1 MPQNSITSAAA
12 QAGLTAKQKA
22 QVDGLQK
29 LLDSHKGLLS
39 LPAPV
44 AQQKFQSLPQEQQTA
59 HVALFG
65 GDDNE
70 APEQKRGWLGGAIYY
85 AGQGVKQSIGRVFGA
100 LNEVSDFMTR
110 VYRTG
115 AIAIDQGVDLDK
127 AFKMA
132 NDKGDQVFSPTRL
145 ADARNKYG
153 SDRINVAVKVAQ
165 GIPLDQIIASGTESE
180 KLIASQAAKGEDK
193 LFQDALDKVQAAKY
207 SPGRQLANLLLP
219 EGLEGSGFLYKGI
232 SGFTDA
238 AYRVFADPTL
248 ALGKAKKAYDAANY
262 ALFKI
267 AGDVGAVDNAF
278 SIKNPLTGRNGVTD
292 FFNTYGKEL
301 ENLKVARANNNIIAA
316 EKASSTLRRL
326 APEFGPAAVDEFIR
340 AGVKNADT
348 AKAYLQNHADVK
360 TILAGQSARKT
371 PLVPRLDAARKARV
385 NFFTATDKIFNID
398 KVGQRV
404 VQALYGTSAQYEDIV
419 TGITTRV
426 EDIAKQEKQV
436 GRFKG
441 ADGAYRMPLSQ
452 IQGRIDRFARKFTT
466 IPYFKDGFFD
476 VNAADAPTQVYR
488 LARLGNSRYHSRIIA
503 ETFAAGGEGQ
513 RKQILQGYGIP

>member
-1 MPQNSITSAAA
+1 VPQNSLTSAAA
-12 QAGLTAKQKA
+12 QAGLSAKQKA

-29 LLDSHKGLLS
+29 LLDSHKGLLA

-44 AQQKFQSLPQEQQTA
+44 AQQKFNSLPQEQQTA

-70 APEQKRGWLGGAIYY
+70 APEQKRGWLGGALHY

-115 AIAIDQGVDLDK
+115 AIALDQGVDLDK

-132 NDKGDQVFSPTRL
+132 NDKGDQVFSPTRI

-165 GIPLDQIIASGTESE
+165 GIPLDQIIAGGTESE

-248 ALGKAKKAYDAANY
+248 
-262 ALFKI
+262 
-267 AGDVGAVDNAF
+267 
-278 SIKNPLTGRNGVTD
+278 SQVTL
-292 FFNTYGKEL
+292 EL
-301 ENLKVARANNNIIAA
+301 
-316 EKASSTLRRL
+316 
-326 APEFGPAAVDEFIR
+326 
-340 AGVKNADT
+340 
-348 AKAYLQNHADVK
+348 
-360 TILAGQSARKT
+360 
-371 PLVPRLDAARKARV
+371 
-385 NFFTATDKIFNID
+385 
-398 KVGQRV
+398 
-404 VQALYGTSAQYEDIV
+404 
-419 TGITTRV
+419 
-426 EDIAKQEKQV
+426 
-436 GRFKG
+436 
-441 ADGAYRMPLSQ
+441 
-452 IQGRIDRFARKFTT
+452 
-466 IPYFKDGFFD
+466 
-476 VNAADAPTQVYR
+476 
-488 LARLGNSRYHSRIIA
+488 
-503 ETFAAGGEGQ
+503 
-513 RKQILQGYGIP
+513 